1 MNWTMNYG
9 HLIEVRF
16 WSCVQKGVR
25 TKTDIFDGT
34 FCENSQGLKFFDIF
48 KIQQARENSLIEV
61 GH

>member
-9 HLIEVRF
+9 HLIEVRS

-25 TKTDIFDGT
+25 TKTDIFDEL
-34 FCENSQGLKFFDIF
+34 FAKIVKDSNFFDIF